1 MQLKLKNIE
10 KTISEKEEELVKL
23 QEDLC
28 LEEIYSNPTESQRVN
43 NEIKNLEEEIANLYE
58 EWENMV

>member
-1 MQLKLKNIE
+1 ML
-10 KTISEKEEELVKL
+10 KL

-28 LEEIYSNPTESQRVN
+28 LEEVYSNPTESQRVN
-43 NEIKNLEEEIANLYE
+43 NEIKALEEEIANLYD

>member
-10 KTISEKEEELVKL
+10 KTISEKEDDLVKL
-23 QEDLC
+23 QEELC

>member
-10 KTISEKEEELVKL
+10 KTIAEKEDQLVKL

-43 NEIKNLEEEIANLYE
+43 NEIKDLEEEIANLYE

>member
-1 MQLKLKNIE
+1 MQLKLKNID